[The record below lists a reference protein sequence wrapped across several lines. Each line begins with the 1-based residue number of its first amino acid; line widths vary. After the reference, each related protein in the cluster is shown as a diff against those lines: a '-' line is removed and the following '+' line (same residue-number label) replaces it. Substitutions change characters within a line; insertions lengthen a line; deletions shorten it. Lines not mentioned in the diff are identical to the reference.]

1 MGREAVVRAFADIS
15 AAFAVLASELDTA
28 RPGASADADPLQDA
42 ANDCLDILA
51 GIPGVEAR
59 SAALKAQAAANFA
72 ATAHSMA
79 SPDAPVMAREA
90 SVAAEIGC
98 VLTIGP
104 RAAGMLLSDSHELAT
119 RLPLTMSALQS
130 GTISWQHAR
139 VMVDET
145 ASLEGVSDCLCR
157 RAVVAG

>member
-1 MGREAVVRAFADIS
+1 
-15 AAFAVLASELDTA
+15 
-28 RPGASADADPLQDA
+28 
-42 ANDCLDILA
+42 
-51 GIPGVEAR
+51 VEAR

-72 ATAHSMA
+72 PTAHTMA

-130 GTISWQHAR
+130 GTIS
-139 VMVDET
+139 
-145 ASLEGVSDCLCR
+145 
-157 RAVVAG
+157 